1 MLNVS
6 SYTLTDPGARR
17 NLKPTPMSYPLS
29 NFNLVKNETLLVL
42 DRYELDADHNVT
54 ILEPV
59 FIGCPQLIAQWKQLK
74 GLA

>member
-1 MLNVS
+1 
-6 SYTLTDPGARR
+6 
-17 NLKPTPMSYPLS
+17 MSYPLS

-42 DRYELDADHNVT
+42 DRYELDADFNVT
-54 ILEPV
+54 ILEPL